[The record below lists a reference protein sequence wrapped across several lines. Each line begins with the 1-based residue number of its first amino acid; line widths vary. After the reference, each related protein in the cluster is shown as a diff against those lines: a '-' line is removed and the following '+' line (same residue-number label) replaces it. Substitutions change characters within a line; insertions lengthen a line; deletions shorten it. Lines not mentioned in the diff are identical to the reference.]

1 MSVTLIG
8 YDLRKPG
15 QDYTL
20 LFNEIK
26 SLGEWWHC
34 LDSTWMVKT
43 TLTVEQVRDRLHRR
57 MDPNDQ
63 LLVITAAA
71 PAAWFLTNPIC
82 SKWLTEK
89 L

>member
-15 QDYTL
+15 QDYTS
-20 LFNEIK
+20 LFDEIK

-43 TLTVEQVRDRLHRR
+43 TLTVEQIRDRLHRT
-57 MDPNDQ
+57 MDQTDQ
-63 LLVITAAA
+63 LLVITVDA
-71 PAAWFLTNPIC
+71 PAAWYLTNPIC
-82 SKWLTEK
+82 SNWLKEK

>member
-1 MSVTLIG
+1 MSVILIG

-15 QDYTL
+15 QDYTP
-20 LFNEIK
+20 LFDEIK

-43 TLTVEQVRDRLHRR
+43 TLTVEQIRNRLLKTI
-57 MDPNDQ
+57 DQNDQ

-71 PAAWFLTNPIC
+71 PAAWFLINPIC